1 MSTSIITAQPSIG
14 RDNAR
19 VTPFTVRI
27 PDDSLDQ
34 LDTLLSITPIAD
46 PTYESSLPDGDRK
59 FGVRHDWLVKTVE
72 EWRTTFDW

>member
-1 MSTSIITAQPSIG
+1 MAQSSI
-14 RDNAR
+14 DNENAR

-34 LDTLLSITPIAD
+34 LDTLLSITPIAE
-46 PTYESSLPDGDRK
+46 PTYESSLPNGDRK
-59 FGVRHDWLVKTVE
+59 FGMQHDWLMKAVE

>member
-1 MSTSIITAQPSIG
+1 MAKSSIG
-14 RDNAR
+14 KDNAR

-34 LDTLLSITPIAD
+34 LDTLLSITSIAD

-59 FGVRHDWLVKTVE
+59 FGTRHDWLVKAVE